1 MKDGK
6 LAMVFGTPG
15 LDVQPQAMVQLLVNT
30 IDFGMDPQAAIEA
43 PRVATYNFPA
53 SSHPHAY
60 EPGKLCAEGRIAARR
75 SRGSRSAVTGSRGG
89 RI

>member
-1 MKDGK
+1 
-6 LAMVFGTPG
+6 
-15 LDVQPQAMVQLLVNT
+15 MVQLLVNT

-60 EPGKLCAEGRIAARR
+60 EPGKLCAEGRIPAGTL
-75 SRGSRSAVTGSRGG
+75 SGSRRRATASRVGP
-89 RI
+89 I